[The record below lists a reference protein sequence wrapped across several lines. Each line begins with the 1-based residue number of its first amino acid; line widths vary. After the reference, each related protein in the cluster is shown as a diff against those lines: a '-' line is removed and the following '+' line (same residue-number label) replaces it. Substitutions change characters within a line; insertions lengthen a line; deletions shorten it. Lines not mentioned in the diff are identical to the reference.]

1 MRQSAGNVRSKMEM
15 KKMVFMLAVLGF
27 LGGCA
32 GNSKPD
38 FKVAV
43 QGGEEKTPPLKIR
56 AEQQMPVEIKTP
68 VEIEARQGKVL
79 PVEVKTP
86 IEIRA
91 QDGRRLPVDVDIQGD
106 KGLPVKNG
114 ALQVSLREPPLAV
127 VTSILAVAISLTAM
141 LVALSAKRAG
151 KVKER
156 GPS

>member
-1 MRQSAGNVRSKMEM
+1 M
-15 KKMVFMLAVLGF
+15 KKAIFMLAVLGF

-32 GNSKPD
+32 SNSKPV

-43 QGGEEKTPPLKIR
+43 QGGEEKNPPLNIK

-91 QDGRRLPVDVDIQGD
+91 QGGQRLPVDVNIQGD
-106 KGLPVKNG
+106 KGLPIRNG
-114 ALQVSLREPPLAV
+114 ALQVSLKEPPLAV
-127 VTSILAVAISLTAM
+127 VTSVLAVAISLTAM

>member
-1 MRQSAGNVRSKMEM
+1 M
-15 KKMVFMLAVLGF
+15 KKLVFILAVLGF
-27 LGGCA
+27 SGGCA
-32 GNSKPD
+32 GNSRPD

-43 QGGEEKTPPLKIR
+43 QGGEEKVPPLKIK
-56 AEQQMPVEIKTP
+56 AEEQMPVEIKTP
-68 VEIEARQGKVL
+68 IEIEARQGGSL

-91 QDGRRLPVDVDIQGD
+91 QSGQRLPVDVNIQGD
-106 KGLPVKNG
+106 KGLPVKNE
-114 ALQVSLREPPLAV
+114 ALQVSLIEPPLAV

>member
-1 MRQSAGNVRSKMEM
+1 VRQSAGNVRSKMEM
-15 KKMVFMLAVLGF
+15 KKAVFMLAVLGF
-27 LGGCA
+27 FGGCA
-32 GNSKPD
+32 GNSRPD

-43 QGGEEKTPPLKIR
+43 QGGEEKTPPLKIK
-56 AEQQMPVEIKTP
+56 ADQQMPVEIKTP
-68 VEIEARQGKVL
+68 VEIEARNRL

-91 QDGRRLPVDVDIQGD
+91 QGGQRLPVDVNIQGD
-106 KGLPVKNG
+106 KGLPIRNG
-114 ALQVSLREPPLAV
+114 ALQVSLKEPPLAV
-127 VTSILAVAISLTAM
+127 VTSVLAVAISLAAM